1 MKKLFY
7 MTLGLA
13 LVATGIV
20 GIFLPLLPTTIF
32 FILAAGCFAKSNPRL
47 ENWILT
53 HPKIGPSV
61 IQWQEHKVIPKK
73 AKFLA
78 LTGLTFG
85 YLLFLKISHP
95 TILLAVAVALMMCA
109 IAAYIASRPSRPL
122 AT

>member
-13 LVATGIV
+13 LVTTGIV

-47 ENWILT
+47 ENRILT

-73 AKFLA
+73 AKFFA
-78 LTGLTFG
+78 FTGLTFG
-85 YLLFLKISHP
+85 YLMFLKMSHP
-95 TILLAVAVALMMCA
+95 AVPLAVAVALMMCV

-122 AT
+122 TT